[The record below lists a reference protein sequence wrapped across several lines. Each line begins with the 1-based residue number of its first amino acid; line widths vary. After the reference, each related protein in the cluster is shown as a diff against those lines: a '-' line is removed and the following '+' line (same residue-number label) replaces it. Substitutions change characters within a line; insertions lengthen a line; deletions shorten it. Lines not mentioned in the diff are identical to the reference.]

1 MQPGEF
7 GLQVR
12 LPQGL
17 SFNHLQNTRSRSDA
31 GVTQLNRSDA
41 SDRAQDCRG
50 DAGAMHFASVGKRV
64 IAIRA
69 VPGSRNYTLGI
80 NRE

>member
-1 MQPGEF
+1 
-7 GLQVR
+7 
-12 LPQGL
+12 
-17 SFNHLQNTRSRSDA
+17 
-31 GVTQLNRSDA
+31 
-41 SDRAQDCRG
+41 
-50 DAGAMHFASVGKRV
+50 MHFASGGKKV